1 MKSPRLISTAS
12 HNYDVF
18 INDLTIAL
26 IGFITEAVVNSKN
39 IICLVDK

>member
-1 MKSPRLISTAS
+1 MKSPRLISTVS

-18 INDLTIAL
+18 ISDLTIAL
-26 IGFITEAVVNSKN
+26 IGLITEAIVNSKI